1 MRELLIR
8 LAQAQFPFVVIGGY
22 AAYAHGVTLVTQDID
37 VCCAFTEDSLK
48 RLQAAIGDLHPVH
61 RMRPDRL
68 ALEIR
73 PGMSTNIRNLYLDT
87 DVGQLNLI
95 GQVQGIG
102 GYQEAL
108 QHSIEVSVDD
118 CPIRLLSLS
127 ALIQAKEAMD
137 RDRDREAARQLRAIQ
152 AMLGDQ

>member
-87 DVGQLNLI
+87 DVGQLDLI

-102 GYQEAL
+102 GYQAAL
-108 QHSIEVSVDD
+108 EHSIEVSIDD
-118 CPIRLLSLS
+118 APIRLLSLS
-127 ALIQAKEAMD
+127 ALIKAKEAMA
-137 RDRDREAARQLRAIQ
+137 RDRDREAVRQLRSIQ
-152 AMLGDQ
+152 AMTGDQ